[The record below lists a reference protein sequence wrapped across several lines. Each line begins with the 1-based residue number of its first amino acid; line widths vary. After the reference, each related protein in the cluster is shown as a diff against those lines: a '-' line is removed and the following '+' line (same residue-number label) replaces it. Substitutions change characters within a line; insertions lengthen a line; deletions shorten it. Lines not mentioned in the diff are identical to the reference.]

1 MFNYL
6 LIFFVFII
14 GSYSNINAET
24 LKSALSNA
32 YLNNPI
38 INSKRAELR
47 SLDENGA
54 DYIHIDIMDGHYV
67 PNITFGPNIVKSLR
81 KVTSKILDVH
91 LMIKPVKQY
100 INEFIEARS
109 DIISFHPEADDNP
122 EEIIKMIS
130 DAEIKA
136 GIAIHPK
143 VNIADIDHLF
153 SKVQQIIV
161 MTVTPGF
168 GGQKFMHEQ
177 VKKIKDLDEI
187 RKNNNYNYEIAVD
200 GGVNNENAKICKDNG
215 ADVLAVGSY
224 LLSQNQNNYYEII
237 NSLR

>member
-1 MFNYL
+1 MIKISPSIL
-6 LIFFVFII
+6 SADI
-14 GSYSNINAET
+14 
-24 LKSALSNA
+24 LKL
-32 YLNNPI
+32 
-38 INSKRAELR
+38 EEEVR
-47 SLDENGA
+47 SLDLNGA

-67 PNITFGPNIVKSLR
+67 PNITFGPNIIKSLR

-91 LMIKPVKQY
+91 LMIKPVKKY
-100 INEFIEARS
+100 INEFVEAGS
-109 DIISFHPEADDNP
+109 DIITFHPEADDNP

-143 VNIADIDHLF
+143 VNITDIDHLF

-168 GGQKFMHEQ
+168 GGQKFMHDQ
-177 VKKIKDLDEI
+177 VQKIKDLDEI

-200 GGVNNENAKICKDNG
+200 VGVNNENAKICKDNG

-224 LLSQNQNNYYEII
+224 LLSQNQNNYSEII
-237 NSLR
+237 KSLR

>member
-1 MFNYL
+1 MIKISPSIL
-6 LIFFVFII
+6 SADI
-14 GSYSNINAET
+14 
-24 LKSALSNA
+24 LKLEEEV
-32 YLNNPI
+32 I
-38 INSKRAELR
+38 H
-47 SLDENGA
+47 LDKNGA

-91 LMIKPVKQY
+91 LMIKPVKKY
-100 INEFIEARS
+100 INEFVEAGS
-109 DIISFHPEADDNP
+109 DIITFHPEADDNP

-143 VNIADIDHLF
+143 VNITDIDHLF

-177 VKKIKDLDEI
+177 VQKIKDLDEI

-224 LLSQNQNNYYEII
+224 LLSQNQNSYNEII

>member
-1 MFNYL
+1 MIKISPSILSADILKLEEEVKL
-6 LIFFVFII
+6 LD
-14 GSYSNINAET
+14 
-24 LKSALSNA
+24 K
-32 YLNNPI
+32 
-38 INSKRAELR
+38 
-47 SLDENGA
+47 NGA
-54 DYIHIDIMDGHYV
+54 DYIHIDIMDGHFV

-100 INEFIEARS
+100 INEFVKAGS
-109 DIISFHPEADDNP
+109 DIISFHPEADEHP

-136 GIAIHPK
+136 GIAIHPE
-143 VNIADIDHLF
+143 VNITDIDHLF
-153 SKVQQIIV
+153 NKVQQIIV

-168 GGQKFMHEQ
+168 GGQKFMHDQ
-177 VKKIKDLDEI
+177 VQKIKDLDEI

-200 GGVNNENAKICKDNG
+200 GGVNNENAKICKENG
-215 ADVLAVGSY
+215 ANVLAVGSY
-224 LLSQNQNNYYEII
+224 LLSQNQNNYNKIM

>member
-1 MFNYL
+1 MIKISPSIL
-6 LIFFVFII
+6 SADI
-14 GSYSNINAET
+14 
-24 LKSALSNA
+24 LKL
-32 YLNNPI
+32 
-38 INSKRAELR
+38 EEEVR
-47 SLDENGA
+47 SLDLNGA

-100 INEFIEARS
+100 INEFVEAGS
-109 DIISFHPEADDNP
+109 DIITFHPEADDNP

-153 SKVQQIIV
+153 TKVQQIIV

-168 GGQKFMHEQ
+168 GGQKFMHDQ
-177 VKKIKDLDEI
+177 VQKIKDLDEI

-200 GGVNNENAKICKDNG
+200 GGVNNENARICKDNG

-224 LLSQNQNNYYEII
+224 LLSQNQNSYNEII

>member
-1 MFNYL
+1 MIKISPSILSADILKLEEEVKL
-6 LIFFVFII
+6 LD
-14 GSYSNINAET
+14 
-24 LKSALSNA
+24 
-32 YLNNPI
+32 
-38 INSKRAELR
+38 R
-47 SLDENGA
+47 NGA

-91 LMIKPVKQY
+91 LMIKPVKKY
-100 INEFIEARS
+100 INEFVEAGS
-109 DIISFHPEADDNP
+109 DIITFHPEADDNP

-168 GGQKFMHEQ
+168 GGQKFMHDQ
-177 VKKIKDLDEI
+177 VQKIKDLDEI

-215 ADVLAVGSY
+215 ANVLAVGSY
-224 LLSQNQNNYYEII
+224 LLSQNQDNYSEII

>member
-1 MFNYL
+1 MIKISQSIFSADILKLEDAVKL
-6 LIFFVFII
+6 LD
-14 GSYSNINAET
+14 
-24 LKSALSNA
+24 K
-32 YLNNPI
+32 
-38 INSKRAELR
+38 
-47 SLDENGA
+47 NGA

-81 KVTSKILDVH
+81 KVTSKILDEH

-100 INEFIEARS
+100 INNFVEAGS
-109 DIISFHPEADDNP
+109 NIITFHPEADDNP

-136 GIAIHPK
+136 GIAIQPD

-153 SKVQQIIV
+153 SKVQQIMV

-168 GGQKFMHEQ
+168 GGQKFMHDQ
-177 VKKIKDLDEI
+177 VQKIKDLDEI
-187 RKNNNYNYEIAVD
+187 RKNNNYNYDIAVD

-215 ADVLAVGSY
+215 ANVLAVGSY
-224 LLSQNQNNYYEII
+224 LLSQNQNNYSKII

>member
-1 MFNYL
+1 MIKISPSILSADILKLEEEVKL
-6 LIFFVFII
+6 LD
-14 GSYSNINAET
+14 
-24 LKSALSNA
+24 K
-32 YLNNPI
+32 
-38 INSKRAELR
+38 
-47 SLDENGA
+47 NGA

-100 INEFIEARS
+100 INDFVEAGS
-109 DIISFHPEADDNP
+109 DIISFHPEADDSQ

-143 VNIADIDHLF
+143 VNITDIDHLF

-177 VKKIKDLDEI
+177 VQKIKDLDEI

-224 LLSQNQNNYYEII
+224 LLSQNQKKYNEII

>member
-1 MFNYL
+1 MIKISPSILSADILKLEEEVKL
-6 LIFFVFII
+6 LD
-14 GSYSNINAET
+14 
-24 LKSALSNA
+24 K
-32 YLNNPI
+32 
-38 INSKRAELR
+38 
-47 SLDENGA
+47 NGA

-100 INEFIEARS
+100 INEFVKAGS
-109 DIISFHPEADDNP
+109 DIISFHPEADEHP

-136 GIAIHPK
+136 GIAIHPEI
-143 VNIADIDHLF
+143 NITDIDHLF
-153 SKVQQIIV
+153 NKVQQIIV

-168 GGQKFMHEQ
+168 GGQKFMHDQ
-177 VKKIKDLDEI
+177 VQKIKDLDEI

-200 GGVNNENAKICKDNG
+200 GGVNNENAKICKNNG
-215 ADVLAVGSY
+215 ANVLAVGSY
-224 LLSQNQNNYYEII
+224 ILSQNQNNYNEII

>member
-1 MFNYL
+1 
-6 LIFFVFII
+6 
-14 GSYSNINAET
+14 
-24 LKSALSNA
+24 
-32 YLNNPI
+32 
-38 INSKRAELR
+38 
-47 SLDENGA
+47 
-54 DYIHIDIMDGHYV
+54 MDGHYV

-100 INEFIEARS
+100 IYEFVEAGS
-109 DIISFHPEADDNP
+109 DIITFHPEADDNP

-130 DAEIKA
+130 DAKIKA

-143 VNIADIDHLF
+143 VNISDIEYLLNQI
-153 SKVQQIIV
+153 QQIIV

-168 GGQKFMHEQ
+168 GGQKFMHDQ
-177 VKKIKDLDEI
+177 VQKIKDLDEI

-224 LLSQNQNNYYEII
+224 LLSQNQNNYNKII

>member
-1 MFNYL
+1 MIKISPSIL
-6 LIFFVFII
+6 SADI
-14 GSYSNINAET
+14 
-24 LKSALSNA
+24 LKLEEEV
-32 YLNNPI
+32 
-38 INSKRAELR
+38 RF
-47 SLDENGA
+47 LDLNGA

-91 LMIKPVKQY
+91 LMIKPVKKY
-100 INEFIEARS
+100 INEFVEAGS
-109 DIISFHPEADDNP
+109 DIITFHPEADDNP
-122 EEIIKMIS
+122 EEIIKIIS

-143 VNIADIDHLF
+143 VNIADIDHLL

-224 LLSQNQNNYYEII
+224 LLSQNQKNYNEII

>member
-1 MFNYL
+1 MIKISPSIL
-6 LIFFVFII
+6 SADI
-14 GSYSNINAET
+14 
-24 LKSALSNA
+24 LKLEEEV
-32 YLNNPI
+32 
-38 INSKRAELR
+38 KH
-47 SLDENGA
+47 LDKNGA

-91 LMIKPVKQY
+91 LMIKPVEKY
-100 INEFIEARS
+100 INEFVEAGS
-109 DIISFHPEADDNP
+109 DIITFHPEADDNP

-130 DAEIKA
+130 EAEIKA

-153 SKVQQIIV
+153 NKVQQIIV

-168 GGQKFMHEQ
+168 GGQKFMHDQ
-177 VKKIKDLDEI
+177 VQKIKDLDEI

-200 GGVNNENAKICKDNG
+200 GGVNIENAKICKDNG
-215 ADVLAVGSY
+215 ANVLAVGSY
-224 LLSQNQNNYYEII
+224 LLSQNQNNYNEII
-237 NSLR
+237 NFLR

>member
-1 MFNYL
+1 MIKISPSILSADILKLEEEVKL
-6 LIFFVFII
+6 LD
-14 GSYSNINAET
+14 
-24 LKSALSNA
+24 K
-32 YLNNPI
+32 
-38 INSKRAELR
+38 
-47 SLDENGA
+47 NGA

-91 LMIKPVKQY
+91 LMIKPVKKY
-100 INEFIEARS
+100 INEFVEAGS
-109 DIISFHPEADDNP
+109 DIITFHPEADDNP

-143 VNIADIDHLF
+143 VNIADIDHLL

-168 GGQKFMHEQ
+168 GGQKFMHDQ
-177 VKKIKDLDEI
+177 VQKIKDLDEI
-187 RKNNNYNYEIAVD
+187 RKNNNYNYDIAVD

-215 ADVLAVGSY
+215 ANVLAVGSY
-224 LLSQNQNNYYEII
+224 LLSQNQNNYSEII
-237 NSLR
+237 KSLR

>member
-6 LIFFVFII
+6 LIFFAIVF
-14 GSYSNINAET
+14 GSYSNIKAET
-24 LKSALSNA
+24 LSSALSNA
-32 YLNNPI
+32 YLSNPI

-67 PNITFGPNIVKSLR
+67 PNITFGPNIVKSLK

-91 LMIKPVKQY
+91 LMIKPVKKY
-100 INEFIEARS
+100 INEFVEAGS
-109 DIISFHPEADDNP
+109 DIITFHPEADDNP

-143 VNIADIDHLF
+143 VNIADIDHLL

-168 GGQKFMHEQ
+168 GGQKFMHDQ

-224 LLSQNQNNYYEII
+224 LLSQNQNNYNKII

>member
-1 MFNYL
+1 MIKISPSIL
-6 LIFFVFII
+6 SADI
-14 GSYSNINAET
+14 
-24 LKSALSNA
+24 LKLEEEV
-32 YLNNPI
+32 
-38 INSKRAELR
+38 RC
-47 SLDENGA
+47 LDLNGA
-54 DYIHIDIMDGHYV
+54 EYIHIDIMDGHYV

-91 LMIKPVKQY
+91 LMIKPVKKY
-100 INEFIEARS
+100 INEFVEAGS
-109 DIISFHPEADDNP
+109 DIITFHPEADDNP

-143 VNIADIDHLF
+143 VNITDIDHLF

-168 GGQKFMHEQ
+168 GGQKFMHDQ
-177 VKKIKDLDEI
+177 VQKIKDLDEI

-224 LLSQNQNNYYEII
+224 LLSQNQNNYNEII

>member
-1 MFNYL
+1 MIKISPSIL
-6 LIFFVFII
+6 SADI
-14 GSYSNINAET
+14 
-24 LKSALSNA
+24 LKL
-32 YLNNPI
+32 
-38 INSKRAELR
+38 EEEVR
-47 SLDENGA
+47 SLDKNGA

-67 PNITFGPNIVKSLR
+67 PNITFGPNIVKSLK

-143 VNIADIDHLF
+143 VNISDIDHLF
-153 SKVQQIIV
+153 NQVQQIIV

-168 GGQKFMHEQ
+168 GGQKFMHDQ
-177 VKKIKDLDEI
+177 VQKIKDLNEI

-224 LLSQNQNNYYEII
+224 LLSQNQKNYYEII

>member
-1 MFNYL
+1 MIKISPSILSADL
-6 LIFFVFII
+6 LKLEEKV
-14 GSYSNINAET
+14 
-24 LKSALSNA
+24 
-32 YLNNPI
+32 
-38 INSKRAELR
+38 R
-47 SLDENGA
+47 SLDLNGA

-91 LMIKPVKQY
+91 LMIKPVKKN
-100 INEFIEARS
+100 INEFVEAGS
-109 DIISFHPEADDNP
+109 DIITFHPEADDNP

-143 VNIADIDHLF
+143 VNITDIDHLF

-161 MTVTPGF
+161 MTVKPGF
-168 GGQKFMHEQ
+168 GGQKFMHDQ
-177 VKKIKDLDEI
+177 VQKIKDLDEI
-187 RKNNNYNYEIAVD
+187 RKNNNYKYEIAVD
-200 GGVNNENAKICKDNG
+200 GGVNNKNAKICKDNG

-224 LLSQNQNNYYEII
+224 LLSQNQNNYSEII
-237 NSLR
+237 KSLR

>member
-1 MFNYL
+1 MIKISPSILSADILKLEEEVKL
-6 LIFFVFII
+6 LD
-14 GSYSNINAET
+14 
-24 LKSALSNA
+24 K
-32 YLNNPI
+32 
-38 INSKRAELR
+38 
-47 SLDENGA
+47 NGA

-81 KVTSKILDVH
+81 NVTSKILDVH
-91 LMIKPVKQY
+91 LMIKPVKKY
-100 INEFIEARS
+100 INEFVEAGS
-109 DIISFHPEADDNP
+109 NIITFHPEADDNP
-122 EEIIKMIS
+122 EEIIKIIS

-136 GIAIHPK
+136 GIAIHPE

-177 VKKIKDLDEI
+177 VQKIKDLDEI

-200 GGVNNENAKICKDNG
+200 GGVNNENARICKDNG

-224 LLSQNQNNYYEII
+224 LLSQNQNNYNKII

>member
-1 MFNYL
+1 MIKISPSILSADILKLEEEVKL
-6 LIFFVFII
+6 LD
-14 GSYSNINAET
+14 
-24 LKSALSNA
+24 K
-32 YLNNPI
+32 
-38 INSKRAELR
+38 
-47 SLDENGA
+47 NGA

-91 LMIKPVKQY
+91 LMIKPVKKY
-100 INEFIEARS
+100 INEFVEAGS
-109 DIISFHPEADDNP
+109 DIITFHPEADDNP

-168 GGQKFMHEQ
+168 GGQKFMHDQ
-177 VKKIKDLDEI
+177 VQKIKDLDEI

-215 ADVLAVGSY
+215 ANVLAVGSY
-224 LLSQNQNNYYEII
+224 LLSQNQNNYNKII